1 MPTTRHLPRTTTRLP
16 HLDRVKVGL
25 VAAIIASHGVVG
37 YSSFEG
43 AWAYQPVRE
52 VALAEATELVVGT
65 LLLPALLFVMGV
77 FFLVSGLVVPGSV
90 DRRGAGGFARE
101 RLLRLGVPYAV
112 WVLLVWP
119 AVVWAPRR
127 AAGWD
132 ASYGE
137 MFLGAEPFLD
147 AGAMWF
153 VGVLLVYSLAYAGWR
168 AWRDRHPRRGVV
180 GGGRRQ
186 PGPTDVTG
194 RVLVLLAV
202 GVSVATV
209 LVRTVFPF
217 DSHQVAEVQLWQ
229 WPQYVALFGLGVVAG
244 RRGALQPVPPA
255 LRRAAGRM
263 AAAALAAY
271 AVLFGVV
278 VAGGLDPTEA
288 FARPM
293 PDAAP
298 LALALVEGPLAVGAS
313 VWVLALAQRHLDH
326 PLTAH
331 GTAIARSAYAA
342 YLLQGVVLIGA
353 ARALRPVPVV
363 AEVKALTVAVAGV
376 VGSFAL
382 AHVLV
387 RRTPVGRIL

>member
-1 MPTTRHLPRTTTRLP
+1 MPTTRHLPGTRTRLA
-16 HLDRVKVGL
+16 HLDRIKIAL
-25 VAAIIASHGVVG
+25 VATIIAVHGVAG

-52 VALAEATELVVGT
+52 VALVEATELAVGT
-65 LLLPALLFVMGV
+65 LLLPGLLFVMGV

-90 DRRGAGGFARE
+90 DRRGPGGFARE

-119 AVVWAPRR
+119 VVVWAPRR

-137 MFLGAEPFLD
+137 MFVEAEPFLD
-147 AGAMWF
+147 PGAMWF
-153 VGVLLVYSLAYAGWR
+153 VGVLLVYSLVYAGWR
-168 AWRDRHPRRGVV
+168 AWRDRRDAVV
-180 GGGRRQ
+180 GGGRR
-186 PGPTDVTG
+186 PGRTDVTG
-194 RVLVLLAV
+194 RDLVVLALA
-202 GVSVATV
+202 VSVATV
-209 LVRTVFPF
+209 AVRTVFPF
-217 DSHQVAEVQLWQ
+217 DSHQVAEFQLWQ

-244 RRGALQPVPPA
+244 RRGAFQPVPPA
-255 LRRAAGRM
+255 LRRASGRM
-263 AAAALAAY
+263 AAAGLVAY
-271 AVLFGVV
+271 AVLFGLV
-278 VAGGLDPTEA
+278 VARGLDPTEA

-293 PDAAP
+293 PEAAP

-313 VWVLALAQRHLDH
+313 VWVLALAQRHLDS
-326 PLTAH
+326 PLGAR

-353 ARALRPVPVV
+353 ALALRPVPVV
-363 AEVKALTVAVAGV
+363 AEVKALVVAAAGV

-382 AHVLV
+382 ADLLV
-387 RRTPVGRIL
+387 RRTPVGHLL